1 MAVYYRLA
9 GWNAVIALLL
19 NGLLLAAALALFGAT
34 LTLPGIAGF
43 ILTIGMAVDSNV
55 LVFERIREELRN
67 GRAPRAAIENGFSKA
82 FATII
87 DTHATTII
95 SALFLLQF
103 GTGPVKG
110 FAVTLIIGLLI
121 SMFTAVFVSH
131 TLFELVYGR
140 RQHID
145 TISI

>member
-1 MAVYYRLA
+1 
-9 GWNAVIALLL
+9 
-19 NGLLLAAALALFGAT
+19 
-34 LTLPGIAGF
+34 
-43 ILTIGMAVDSNV
+43 MAVDSNV
-55 LVFERIREELRN
+55 LASSASA
-67 GRAPRAAIENGFSKA
+67 RAAQRTGPKAAIENGFSKA

-87 DTHATTII
+87 DTHITVII
-95 SALFLLQF
+95 SAVFLFQF

-145 TISI
+145 SISI

>member
-1 MAVYYRLA
+1 V
-9 GWNAVIALLL
+9 NAV
-19 NGLLLAAALALFGAT
+19 LALVLNAIILLGAMAWINAT

-55 LVFERIREELRN
+55 LIFERIREELRG
-67 GRAPRAAIENGFSKA
+67 GRAPRAAIENEFAKA
-82 FATII
+82 WSTII
-87 DTHATTII
+87 DTHATIII
-95 SALFLLQF
+95 SALFLFQF

-110 FAVTLIIGLLI
+110 FAVTLIIGLVI

-131 TLFELVYGR
+131 TIFELEYGR
-140 RQHID
+140 RSHID